1 MSVETGQRQMK
12 IAHDAPA
19 WRLLVEVSKR
29 RDGKGVMRVT
39 DRRKGAP
46 ATRRD
51 FLTACALLAE

>member
-1 MSVETGQRQMK
+1 MK